1 MESYLYGKDSHVTCP
16 IGKKVYSIIHL
27 LCGRSS
33 RCPSHPAVTN
43 KETSIYRQFT
53 ILSSAAGKYV
63 MHPLQQHLLIG
74 LAQTYSMVFALN
86 MLQSVTSQARSDTLI
101 VFSCSSSTVVLER
114 SSFSALI
121 YQSVTPLRTLG
132 IIQKPHFPRPTLHS
146 IQEHFP
152 SSGYVYLPPSN
163 VSPSHVH
170 EPISSIYHPWIQ
182 TIDGFL

>member
-1 MESYLYGKDSHVTCP
+1 
-16 IGKKVYSIIHL
+16 
-27 LCGRSS
+27 
-33 RCPSHPAVTN
+33 
-43 KETSIYRQFT
+43 
-53 ILSSAAGKYV
+53 
-63 MHPLQQHLLIG
+63 
-74 LAQTYSMVFALN
+74 MVFALN

-132 IIQKPHFPRPTLHS
+132 IIQKPHFPRPRLHS

-182 TIDGFL
+182 TIDGFLWGRIHRHHCRSFRCVLGTRASSQGHGQWRVSSRSDEWAVMVEEIESS